1 MAGMNPTSV
10 DIKVATPLPASVL
23 LTLGSLLEA
32 AYPGAQLATNDDR
45 HRDQVV
51 FRIDNAARADVDDET
66 ARGLR
71 VEPDTEDLDVLA
83 LGPEGVKTLTPEL
96 IADSFIPVIK
106 AAFEQNSDALNY
118 LEFTLRDSEH
128 GNRYLL
134 TFCRSAGQ
142 TPHELRMLAERKL
155 EQARAGIHREYA
167 EAVYGLLGRARD
179 GRPDN
184 FEAGLKAAMDAVRQL
199 GFPNTADVPDEEI

>member
-32 AYPGAQLATNDDR
+32 AYPGTQLATNDDR

-51 FRIDNAARADVDDET
+51 FRIDSAARVDVDDET

-71 VEPDTEDLDVLA
+71 VEPGTEDLDVLA

-96 IADSFIPVIK
+96 IADSFVPVIK
-106 AAFEQNSDALNY
+106 AAFEQNPDAANY

-199 GFPNTADVPDEEI
+199 GFLNTADATDEEN